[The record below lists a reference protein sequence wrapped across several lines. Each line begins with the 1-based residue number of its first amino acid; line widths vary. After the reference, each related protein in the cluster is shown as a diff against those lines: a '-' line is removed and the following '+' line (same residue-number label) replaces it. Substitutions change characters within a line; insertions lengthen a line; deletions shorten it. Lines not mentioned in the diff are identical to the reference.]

1 MTSNS
6 VRGGGSGGDV
16 KIAVV
21 AARTI
26 VGSAAS
32 PDPSQQPRGPLVD
45 WSPLCGLVAHA
56 SNALVNVVDPV
67 TMQSVQVLDRGGG
80 GGGRSSPVTR
90 VRWARAPTPRHP
102 ADRMTLAAADASGN
116 IVVWNVKAGEAKCT
130 LSDNGGGGGKGATAT
145 VADMEWLDAR
155 WDSAGHLL
163 AALHAPFAFTLW
175 DTGSGAKV
183 GEYVL

>member
-26 VGSAAS
+26 VGSAAA
-32 PDPSQQPRGPLVD
+32 PDHSSAPQPRAGPLVD
-45 WSPLCGLVAHA
+45 WSPLCGLVANA

-80 GGGRSSPVTR
+80 RGRSPVTR

-130 LSDNGGGGGKGATAT
+130 LSDAGGRSST
-145 VADMEWLDAR
+145 VAHMEWLDTR
-155 WDSAGHLL
+155 SDPRG
-163 AALHAPFAFTLW
+163 
-175 DTGSGAKV
+175 
-183 GEYVL
+183 

>member
-1 MTSNS
+1 M
-6 VRGGGSGGDV
+6 
-16 KIAVV
+16 
-21 AARTI
+21 
-26 VGSAAS
+26 
-32 PDPSQQPRGPLVD
+32 SQRPLV
-45 WSPLCGLVAHA
+45 A

-80 GGGRSSPVTR
+80 GRAPVTR

-130 LSDNGGGGGKGATAT
+130 LSDNGGGGKGATAT

-183 GEYVL
+183 WECVWAKMERQISTSYTRYCL

>member
-6 VRGGGSGGDV
+6 VRGGGSGSDV

-32 PDPSQQPRGPLVD
+32 LDPTQQPRGPLVD

-67 TMQSVQVLDRGGG
+67 TMQSMQVLDRS
-80 GGGRSSPVTR
+80 GGRLPETR
-90 VRWARAPTPRHP
+90 VQVEEKRPGV
-102 ADRMTLAAADASGN
+102 DKVD
-116 IVVWNVKAGEAKCT
+116 ECT
-130 LSDNGGGGGKGATAT
+130 QTACK
-145 VADMEWLDAR
+145 
-155 WDSAGHLL
+155 S
-163 AALHAPFAFTLW
+163 
-175 DTGSGAKV
+175 
-183 GEYVL
+183 